1 MKQKTKMKAVCALLF
16 NAVMG
21 IVLASLLGVQPAVG
35 AVVAVGGSLLCGNFM
50 PAGCAF
56 EGVLTEVW
64 TGELIKAL
72 RTGDKA
78 TFLDGLPDYS
88 QYAENDVIHMV
99 DVGGDPDVLVNNTT
113 YPLDIQNI
121 TDTDAVFALDK
132 FQTKATPV
140 TDDELFALS
149 YDKMTSVK
157 ERHAQALLITKFAK
171 AIHALAPDKTT
182 AKTPVL
188 KTTGEVEGGLGTGR
202 RMLRREDIVT
212 LKKAFDEMQ
221 IPTEG
226 RRLVLCSDHV
236 NDLLLQDQKFAEQY
250 YNYTSGKIA
259 NLYGFMVYEYINNP
273 VYKAA
278 GTKVAFGTAA
288 AANEYQASVA
298 FYDKMTFKATGTTT
312 MYYSEAK
319 TDPLNQR
326 SLVNFRHYY
335 IVLPKKKEA
344 MAAIMSGYR
353 EEAQAANAS
362 YQNID
367 ETDGN

>member
-1 MKQKTKMKAVCALLF
+1 MKRNLKLKAVSALLF

-21 IVLASLLGVQPAVG
+21 FVLAFALGVLPAVG
-35 AVVAVGGSLLCGNFM
+35 AVAAVGGTMILGGFM
-50 PAGCAF
+50 PKGVAMD
-56 EGVLTEVW
+56 GVLTEVW

-72 RTGDKA
+72 RAGDKA

-113 YPLDIQNI
+113 YPITIQQL
-121 TDTDAVFALDK
+121 TDTDAVFSLDK
-132 FQTKATPV
+132 FQTVATPI

-149 YDKMTSVK
+149 YDKMASVK
-157 ERHAQALLITKFAK
+157 ERHAQALLEKKYAK
-171 AIHALAPDKTT
+171 AIHALAPDSNA

-188 KTTGEVEGGLGTGR
+188 KTTGEIEGGGATGR

-212 LKKAFDEMQ
+212 LKKKFDVMQ

-226 RRLVLCSDHV
+226 RRLVLCPDHI
-236 NDLLLQDQKFAEQY
+236 NDLLMQDQKFSEQY

-259 NLYGFMVYEYINNP
+259 NLYGFQVYEYVNNP
-273 VYKAA
+273 VYKVA
-278 GTKVAFGTAA
+278 GTKVNFGTAA
-288 AANEYQASVA
+288 GANEFQASVA
-298 FYDKMTFKATGTTT
+298 FYEKMTFKATGTTT

-326 SLVNFRHYY
+326 SLVNFRHYF

-344 MAAIMSGYR
+344 MAAIMSEYK
-353 EEAQAANAS
+353 AS
-362 YQNID
+362 
-367 ETDGN
+367 

>member
-1 MKQKTKMKAVCALLF
+1 MKRNLKLKAASGLLF

-21 IVLASLLGVQPAVG
+21 FVLAFALGVFPAVG
-35 AVVAVGGSLLCGNFM
+35 AVAAVGGTMMLGGFM
-50 PAGCAF
+50 PKGVAMD
-56 EGVLTEVW
+56 GVLTEVW

-72 RTGDKA
+72 RAGDKA

-99 DVGGDPDVLVNNTT
+99 NVGGDPDVLVNNTT
-113 YPLDIQNI
+113 YPISIQQL
-121 TDTDAVFALDK
+121 TDTDAVFSLDK
-132 FQTKATPV
+132 FQTKATPI
-140 TDDELFALS
+140 TDDELHALS
-149 YDKMTSVK
+149 YDKMASVK
-157 ERHAQALLITKFAK
+157 ERHAQALLVNKYAK
-171 AIHALAPDKTT
+171 AIHALAPDSNL

-188 KTTGEVEGGLGTGR
+188 KTTGDVEGGTATGR
-202 RMLRREDIVT
+202 RMLRREDIVA
-212 LKKAFDEMQ
+212 LKKKFDAMQ
-221 IPTEG
+221 VPVDG

-236 NDLLLQDQKFAEQY
+236 NDLLLQDQKFSEQY

-259 NLYGFMVYEYINNP
+259 NLYGFQVYEYVNNP
-273 VYKAA
+273 VYKVA
-278 GTKVAFGTAA
+278 GTKVVFGTAA

-326 SLVNFRHYY
+326 SLVNFRHYF

-344 MAAIMSGYR
+344 MAAIMSDYK
-353 EEAQAANAS
+353 AS
-362 YQNID
+362 
-367 ETDGN
+367 